1 MTHEELIL
9 GLKDLRPPTEP
20 GWWLLAPG
28 YMLVILL
35 LLSLIT
41 AFWIVL
47 RRRKLMLRFTAARLE
62 LERIR
67 SAHRNDGDSQQLTG
81 ELAQWLKRVALLA
94 FPESRL
100 EGVTGSDWL
109 SFLDDSLGDVS
120 FTRGE
125 GSAFASAVYQRKA
138 QPDVERLLSL
148 CERWLQAVKPRL
160 IRRGQ
165 RQ

>member
-1 MTHEELIL
+1 MTHEQLLLELK
-9 GLKDLRPPTEP
+9 GLSPPTAP

-28 YMLVILL
+28 QILVILL
-35 LLSLIT
+35 LLSLI
-41 AFWIVL
+41 AVLWMVL
-47 RRRKLMLRFTAARLE
+47 RRRKSMLGFIAAKLE

-67 SAHRNDGDSQQLTG
+67 SAHLNNGNAQQLTR

-100 EGVTGSDWL
+100 EGVTGLDWL

-125 GSAFASAVYQRKA
+125 GSAFAGAVYQRQA
-138 QPDVERLLSL
+138 QPDIESLLSL
-148 CERWLQAVKPRL
+148 CDRWLQAVKPQL
-160 IRRGQ
+160 LRRGQ
-165 RQ
+165 R